1 MWCFGS
7 ARPLLK
13 LQYRNLTFSDGPKV
27 HITVGQTSQ
36 HTLAQFSPY
45 PVFSPEDGNDSE
57 AVLRMPI
64 WKNLP
69 PNARVLIIR
78 GHGGRDFLADKLT
91 ELGFQ
96 INIAEIYFRRP
107 HAIDWQNFKTEDI
120 AAAYVTSGELA
131 REFSIRF
138 RRNFPDSSNPC
149 YTLPTIL
156 ALPMRFASSV
166 PNM

>member
-1 MWCFGS
+1 
-7 ARPLLK
+7 
-13 LQYRNLTFSDGPKV
+13 
-27 HITVGQTSQ
+27 
-36 HTLAQFSPY
+36 
-45 PVFSPEDGNDSE
+45 
-57 AVLRMPI
+57 MPI

-96 INIAEIYFRRP
+96 IDIAEIYFRRP

-131 REFSIRF
+131 RI
-138 RRNFPDSSNPC
+138 FPSDSAAIFP
-149 YTLPTIL
+149 IL
-156 ALPMRFASSV
+156 RILLYFTHHPRMPMRFASSA

>member
-1 MWCFGS
+1 
-7 ARPLLK
+7 
-13 LQYRNLTFSDGPKV
+13 
-27 HITVGQTSQ
+27 
-36 HTLAQFSPY
+36 
-45 PVFSPEDGNDSE
+45 
-57 AVLRMPI
+57 MPI

-96 INIAEIYFRRP
+96 IDIAEIYFRRP

-149 YTLPTIL
+149 YTLPIIR
-156 ALPMRFASSV
+156 ALPMRFASSA